1 LDLALIAKKLE
12 AHKEKLAKGV
22 EAKSRKLKESHKS

>member
-1 LDLALIAKKLE
+1 LALIAKKLE